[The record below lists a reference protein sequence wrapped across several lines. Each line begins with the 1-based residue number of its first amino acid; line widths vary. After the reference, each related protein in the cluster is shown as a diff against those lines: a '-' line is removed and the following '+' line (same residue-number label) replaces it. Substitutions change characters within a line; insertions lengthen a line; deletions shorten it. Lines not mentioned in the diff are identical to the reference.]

1 MPTNMNI
8 VRLSNKLE
16 QIKGDI
22 SARIDRARDDNG
34 DPNTELFAIKNPDIE
49 KSMGE
54 WIAER
59 AEEMEKSQKE
69 LDDYLKADG
78 ALAAVDTLAQVG
90 EQRGIRVPF
99 PTGDKR
105 RNLAGEL
112 FGSDEFTEMKEMGA
126 KRMSFQTD
134 IGLKE
139 LFASDSNTADT
150 VNVESLRTGEYE
162 MLPRTRV
169 TLLDIIPQ
177 LPTTERVVKYDSEV
191 KNLSNVGDIAQ
202 GAVYAESEF
211 QIDELTTPVVKVG
224 AFIQTSEELL
234 DDAPE
239 TRARID
245 SNLRG
250 QMLRRIQA
258 IVVGG
263 APVNAGEYV
272 GTPAAS
278 SVDGFLDLTN
288 TTGINFIDAHAGVM
302 SGEKTSEYD
311 LVEQAME
318 EVYRNGEAESD
329 AIVMTSQSW
338 RNYSTLQSTTGA
350 YIARGA
356 LVGTS
361 SPVTREIAGLPVV
374 LCNALP
380 AETVLVG
387 AFREHCAI
395 RDRQDVQV
403 RIQEA
408 LSVPGRATSTDVV
421 QTEPTGRFNIYTD
434 ARLAFYARRGLAFTK
449 LTNFGTVA
457 P

>member
-1 MPTNMNI
+1 
-8 VRLSNKLE
+8 
-16 QIKGDI
+16 
-22 SARIDRARDDNG
+22 
-34 DPNTELFAIKNPDIE
+34 
-49 KSMGE
+49 MGE

-59 AEEMEKSQKE
+59 AEELEKSQKE

-90 EQRGIRVPF
+90 EQRGTRVPF

-134 IGLKE
+134 IGLKQ
-139 LFASDSNTADT
+139 LFASDVNAADT

-162 MLPRTRV
+162 MLPRTQV

-177 LPTTERVVKYDSEV
+177 LPTTERVVKYDSEI
-191 KNLSNVGDIAQ
+191 KNLSAVADIAQ
-202 GAVYAESEF
+202 GAVYQESEF
-211 QIDELTTPVVKVG
+211 TINELTTPVVKVG
-224 AFIQTSEELL
+224 AFLQTSEELL

-250 QMLRRIQA
+250 QMLRRIQS

-263 APVNAGEYV
+263 TPTNSTEYIAGARA
-272 GTPAAS
+272 TS
-278 SVDGFLDLTN
+278 SIDGFMDLTAN
-288 TTGINFIDAHAGVM
+288 TGINFIDAHVGVP
-302 SGEKTSEYD
+302 SGDKTSEYD
-311 LVEQAME
+311 LIEQSME
-318 EVYRNGEAESD
+318 EVYRNGEAEAD

-338 RNYSTLQSTTGA
+338 RNYATLQTTTGA

-361 SPVTREIAGLPVV
+361 GPVMREIAGLPVV

-380 AETVLVG
+380 ANTVLVG
-387 AFREHCAI
+387 AFGEHCAI

-434 ARLAFYARRGLAFTK
+434 ARLAFYARRGLAFTR
-449 LTNFGTVA
+449 LTNFGTLA